1 MIKINVICVGTI
13 KENFLKSGIDEYLK
27 RLSKYAKVEIIEVAD
42 VKLQNKAN
50 SEILFLEGQ
59 NLLKRVKKD
68 DYVIL
73 SDLHGKEISSEGFAS
88 ELKKLIDEGKNPIDF
103 VIGGT
108 LGLADELRQRSNDK
122 LCLSKMTF
130 THQMTRFILLEQ
142 IYRAFKIIN
151 NESYHY

>member
-13 KENFLKSGIDEYLK
+13 KENFLKNGIDEYLK